1 MNKVPL
7 PADIVGQIL
16 HSSADATIIT
26 DREGVIRL
34 ANDHAEA
41 LFKYDAGELIG
52 KSIED
57 LIPMEH
63 RDRHRALRDSYHESP
78 RGRPMVSGLELYG
91 CRKDGRTFR
100 CEIGLNPIETD
111 DGLLVT
117 STIRQINIVDDSEAY
132 FRHLLDSAPDAMVI
146 RVFSPVRASD
156 RWAPVLR
163 FLHDDR
169 TAANSP

>member
-34 ANDHAEA
+34 ANDPAEA
-41 LFKYDAGELIG
+41 LFKYDAGALIG

-63 RDRHRALRDSYHESP
+63 RDRHRALRDSYHE
-78 RGRPMVSGLELYG
+78 
-91 CRKDGRTFR
+91 
-100 CEIGLNPIETD
+100 
-111 DGLLVT
+111 
-117 STIRQINIVDDSEAY
+117 
-132 FRHLLDSAPDAMVI
+132 
-146 RVFSPVRASD
+146 
-156 RWAPVLR
+156 
-163 FLHDDR
+163 
-169 TAANSP
+169 